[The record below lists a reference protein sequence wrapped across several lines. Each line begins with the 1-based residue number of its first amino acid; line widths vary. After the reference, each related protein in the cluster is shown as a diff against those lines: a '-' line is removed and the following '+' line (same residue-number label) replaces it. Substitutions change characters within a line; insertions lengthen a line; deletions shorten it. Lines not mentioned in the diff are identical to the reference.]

1 MKRIA
6 QTLIRFNVV
15 IATGAMTQAWF
26 VSLVFAGAA
35 DWMALAVVWLLTW
48 QIYTLDRVIKQPE
61 DKVTVRR
68 SVEELVFMQ
77 KQGKLF
83 KRLIVLAFVLEA
95 VLCVFRPWA
104 LTGIALGI
112 GGGLMYSLRIP
123 FVGLR
128 VKQIPLIK
136 AVYVPVILVGYSF
149 LTPWVFPQSGAH
161 WVVLGLLLLAFIVNV
176 SLFDLRDADRDKA
189 SGIITVANFVGK
201 RGLLIGLWPP
211 ALATCSLL
219 LWDRGPA
226 MLAAVAGV
234 LAVALSSLR
243 LWKPAPMW
251 YYALIIDGTMIVPL
265 LVFWIVP
272 RLA

>member
-6 QTLIRFNVV
+6 QALIRFNIV
-15 IATGAMTQAWF
+15 IATGALSQAWLL
-26 VSLVFAGAA
+26 SLVFTGTA

-83 KRLIVLAFVLEA
+83 KRLIVLAFVLEG
-95 VLCVFRPWA
+95 VLCVFRPHA
-104 LTGIALGI
+104 LAGIALGI

-123 FVGLR
+123 LVGLR

-136 AVYVPVILVGYSF
+136 AVYVPAILVGYCF
-149 LTPWVFPQSGAH
+149 ITPWVFPSALAH
-161 WVVLGLLLLAFIVNV
+161 WLVLGLLLLAFIINV
-176 SLFDLRDADRDKA
+176 CLFDLRDADRDKA

-201 RGLLIGLWPP
+201 RGLLLGLWPLSLAAI
-211 ALATCSLL
+211 ALLAL
-219 LWDRGPA
+219 DRGPA
-226 MLAAVAGV
+226 VMAGVAGV

-243 LWKPAPMW
+243 LWRPAPMW
-251 YYALIIDGTMIVPL
+251 YYALVIDGTMVMPL
-265 LVFWIVP
+265 VVWWLSAMV
-272 RLA
+272 